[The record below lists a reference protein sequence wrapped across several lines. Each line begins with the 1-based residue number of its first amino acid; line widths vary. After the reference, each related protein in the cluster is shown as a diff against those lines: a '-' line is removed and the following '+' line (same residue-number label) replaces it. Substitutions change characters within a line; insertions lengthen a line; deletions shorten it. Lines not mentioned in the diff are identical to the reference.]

1 MCELTVVLTKTH
13 KATIA
18 HREQSQNCN
27 FTPFFV
33 VLARDGSYVIEK
45 SRELTRLGVPFIIVC
60 GENVHQPHVVYRA
73 PIGKYDAINFV
84 LQANL
89 IPKNVKIVAFNDV
102 DTKITGFSSM
112 LKRFEDP
119 NVGIAYAT
127 ELVKDGPQRN
137 FFAVFNPVRKLFPL
151 AASGELMLMR
161 TNLLHQI
168 LPLKPCKAE
177 DTLIMFKALE
187 LGKEVVFCDD
197 CFAET
202 ERTKTG
208 QKEELYKRK
217 TVAGIYQALS
227 FTNPPPAVRLI
238 YSMLPFLSILFLV
251 MGSDGYYTFRGI
263 LLGFLDFRRGDR
275 SGTWNAQLYL
285 K

>member
-1 MCELTVVLTKTH
+1 MTGTKSD
-13 KATIA
+13 ATRKKKTESLP
-18 HREQSQNCN
+18 HTNV
-27 FTPFFV
+27 PFFIV
-33 VLARDGSYVIEK
+33 MARDRSFVKEK
-45 SRELTRLGVPFIIVC
+45 TVELEHLGVPFVIVC
-60 GENVHQPHVVYRA
+60 GENINQPNVVFRP

-89 IPKNVKIVAFNDV
+89 IPKNATIVAFNDV
-102 DTKITGFSSM
+102 DTKIRGFSSM
-112 LKRFEDP
+112 LQRFTDP
-119 NVGIAYAT
+119 KVGIAYAT

-137 FFAVFNPVRKLFPL
+137 FFAVFNPIRKLFPL

-161 TNLLHQI
+161 TKLLNQI

-187 LGKEVVFCDD
+187 LGNEVVFCDD

-202 ERTKTG
+202 DRTKTG

-227 FTNPPPAVRLI
+227 FTNPPPMVRLL
-238 YSMLPFLSILFLV
+238 YSILPILSAVFII
-251 MGSDGYYTFRGI
+251 MGSNGYFTFRGI
-263 LLGFLDFRRGDR
+263 LLGFLDFKRGDR
-275 SGTWNAQLYL
+275 SGTWKTTYMD
-285 K
+285 

>member
-1 MCELTVVLTKTH
+1 MAGTKDTEIHKKKTGDTPSTTV
-13 KATIA
+13 
-18 HREQSQNCN
+18 
-27 FTPFFV
+27 PFFV
-33 VLARDGSYVIEK
+33 VMARDRSFVKEK
-45 SRELTRLGVPFIIVC
+45 TAELESLGVPFIIVC
-60 GENVHQPHVVYRA
+60 GENIQQPHVVYRA

-89 IPKNVKIVAFNDV
+89 IPKNAKIVAFNDV

-112 LKRFEDP
+112 LQRFKDP

-151 AASGELMLMR
+151 AASGELMLIR
-161 TNLLHQI
+161 TKLLHQI

-187 LGKEVVFCDD
+187 LGNKVVFCDD

-227 FTNPPPAVRLI
+227 FTNPPPMVRLL
-238 YSMLPFLSILFLV
+238 YSMLPFLSIIV
-251 MGSDGYYTFRGI
+251 HCYGKRR
-263 LLGFLDFRRGDR
+263 LLHFQRNIVGFLRLQKGRPFWNLER
-275 SGTWNAQLYL
+275 SVIFEVVANIV
-285 K
+285 

>member
-1 MCELTVVLTKTH
+1 MTGTKSDVTSKKKIESLQSTVV
-13 KATIA
+13 
-18 HREQSQNCN
+18 
-27 FTPFFV
+27 PFFV
-33 VLARDGSYVIEK
+33 VMARDRSFVKEK
-45 SRELTRLGVPFIIVC
+45 TVELESLGVPFIIVC
-60 GENVHQPHVVYRA
+60 GENINQPNVVFRA

-89 IPKNVKIVAFNDV
+89 IPKNATIVAFNDV
-102 DTKITGFSSM
+102 DTKIRGFSSM
-112 LKRFEDP
+112 LQRFKDP
-119 NVGIAYAT
+119 KVGIAYAT

-137 FFAVFNPVRKLFPL
+137 FFAVFNPIRKLFPL

-161 TNLLHQI
+161 TRLLNQI

-187 LGKEVVFCDD
+187 LGNEVVFCDD

-202 ERTKTG
+202 DRTKTG

-227 FTNPPPAVRLI
+227 FTNPPPMVRLL
-238 YSMLPFLSILFLV
+238 YSILPILSAVFII
-251 MGSDGYYTFRGI
+251 MGSNGYFTFRGI
-263 LLGFLDFRRGDR
+263 LLGFLDFKRGDR
-275 SGTWNAQLYL
+275 SGTWKTTYMD
-285 K
+285 

>member
-1 MCELTVVLTKTH
+1 MTGTKSDVTSKKKIESLQSTVV
-13 KATIA
+13 
-18 HREQSQNCN
+18 
-27 FTPFFV
+27 PFFV
-33 VLARDGSYVIEK
+33 VMARDRSFVKEK
-45 SRELTRLGVPFIIVC
+45 TVELESIGVPFIIVC
-60 GENVHQPHVVYRA
+60 GENINQPNVVFRA

-89 IPKNVKIVAFNDV
+89 IPKNATIVAFNDV
-102 DTKITGFSSM
+102 DTKIRGFSSM
-112 LKRFEDP
+112 LQRFKDP
-119 NVGIAYAT
+119 KVGIAYAT

-137 FFAVFNPVRKLFPL
+137 FFAVFNPIRKLFPL

-161 TNLLHQI
+161 TKLLNQI

-187 LGKEVVFCDD
+187 LGNEVVFCDD

-202 ERTKTG
+202 DRTKTG

-227 FTNPPPAVRLI
+227 FTNPPPMVRLL
-238 YSMLPFLSILFLV
+238 YSILPILSAVFII
-251 MGSDGYYTFRGI
+251 MGSNGYFTFRGI
-263 LLGFLDFRRGDR
+263 LLGFLDFKRGDR
-275 SGTWNAQLYL
+275 SGTWKTTYMD
-285 K
+285 

>member
-1 MCELTVVLTKTH
+1 MVRA
-13 KATIA
+13 KANKVCKEQIGQA
-18 HREQSQNCN
+18 QNRESP
-27 FTPFFV
+27 PFFV
-33 VLARDGSYVIEK
+33 VLARDRFHVSEK
-45 SRELTRLGVPFIIVC
+45 TAELESLGVPFIIVC
-60 GENVHQPHVVYRA
+60 GENIRQPHVVYRA

-112 LKRFEDP
+112 LQRFADP
-119 NVGIAYAT
+119 KVGIAYAT

-151 AASGELMLMR
+151 AASGELMLIR
-161 TNLLHQI
+161 TELLHQI

-187 LGKEVVFCDD
+187 LGSKVVFCDD

-227 FTNPPPAVRLI
+227 FANPPPTVRLL
-238 YSMLPFLSILFLV
+238 YSLLPFLSIVFVV

-263 LLGFLDFRRGDR
+263 LLGFLDFKRGDR
-275 SGTWNAQLYL
+275 SGTWDAQSYL

>member
-1 MCELTVVLTKTH
+1 MTGTITDATRKKKTESIPSTVV
-13 KATIA
+13 
-18 HREQSQNCN
+18 
-27 FTPFFV
+27 PFFV
-33 VLARDGSYVIEK
+33 VMARDRSFVKEK
-45 SRELTRLGVPFIIVC
+45 TVELESLGVPFIIVC
-60 GENVHQPHVVYRA
+60 GENINQPNVVFRA

-89 IPKNVKIVAFNDV
+89 IPKNATIVAFNDV
-102 DTKITGFSSM
+102 DTKIRGFNSM
-112 LKRFEDP
+112 LQRFADP
-119 NVGIAYAT
+119 KVGIAYAT

-137 FFAVFNPVRKLFPL
+137 FFAVFNPIRKLFPL

-161 TNLLHQI
+161 TKLLNQI

-187 LGKEVVFCDD
+187 LGNEVVFCDD

-202 ERTKTG
+202 DRTKTG

-227 FTNPPPAVRLI
+227 FTNPPPMVRLL
-238 YSMLPFLSILFLV
+238 YSILPILSAVFII
-251 MGSDGYYTFRGI
+251 MGSNGYFTFRGI
-263 LLGFLDFRRGDR
+263 LLGFLDFKRGDR
-275 SGTWNAQLYL
+275 SGTWKTTYMD
-285 K
+285 

>member
-1 MCELTVVLTKTH
+1 MACAKAIKVDKKQTGQVLDG
-13 KATIA
+13 AMV
-18 HREQSQNCN
+18 
-27 FTPFFV
+27 PFFV
-33 VLARDGSYVIEK
+33 VLARDRAHVTEK
-45 SRELTRLGVPFIIVC
+45 AVELTRLGVPFIVLC
-60 GENVHQPHVVYRA
+60 GENMRQPHVVYRV

-89 IPKNVKIVAFNDV
+89 IPKNAEIVAFNDV

-112 LKRFEDP
+112 LQQFADSK
-119 NVGIAYAT
+119 VGIAYAT

-151 AASGELMLMR
+151 AASGELMLIR
-161 TNLLHQI
+161 TELLRQI

-187 LGKEVVFCDD
+187 LGNKVVFCDD

-227 FTNPPPAVRLI
+227 FTNPPPMVRLL
-238 YSMLPFLSILFLV
+238 YSMLPFLSIVFMV

-275 SGTWNAQLYL
+275 SGTWKTTYME
-285 K
+285 